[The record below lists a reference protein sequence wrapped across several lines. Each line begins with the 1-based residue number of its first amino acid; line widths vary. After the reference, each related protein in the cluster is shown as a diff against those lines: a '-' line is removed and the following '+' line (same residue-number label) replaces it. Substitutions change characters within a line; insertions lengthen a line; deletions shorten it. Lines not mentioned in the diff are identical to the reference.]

1 MRSCFNFESEMLSF
15 NKKLNLSLLQFW
27 AKQHPLILQVS
38 LLWQMFS
45 IQALFGPEHGLPEQC
60 LFTSRSFLRNPKST
74 QHQARLPST
83 QPKKNGLKFCLKS
96 ECCSGTGH
104 LQLWQEA
111 TDARAVEKLR
121 HQSRF
126 SKVKMES
133 SHSVDSVG
141 QWYCAVCTEHH
152 CTSGQYH
159 WRSVPKYHSSMLQWS
174 VPFNPPHFSLSVG
187 LHCAY
192 NSTTVSVTSIAES
205 IQNTPT
211 I

>member
-1 MRSCFNFESEMLSF
+1 MLSPTPV
-15 NKKLNLSLLQFW
+15 LW

-38 LLWQMFS
+38 LLWQMFP

-74 QHQARLPST
+74 EHPARLPST
-83 QPKKNGLKFCLKS
+83 QAKKIGLKFCLKS

-141 QWYCAVCTEHH
+141 QRCCAHNTIAQLV
-152 CTSGQYH
+152 
-159 WRSVPKYHSSMLQWS
+159 
-174 VPFNPPHFSLSVG
+174 
-187 LHCAY
+187 
-192 NSTTVSVTSIAES
+192 STILYVIVFIVLC
-205 IQNTPT
+205 QR
-211 I
+211 

>member
-1 MRSCFNFESEMLSF
+1 MRFCFNSKAEMVSF
-15 NKKLNLSLLQFW
+15 NKKSCLPLLQFQ

-74 QHQARLPST
+74 Q
-83 QPKKNGLKFCLKS
+83 PKENGLKFCLKS

-141 QWYCAVCTEHH
+141 QRY
-152 CTSGQYH
+152 
-159 WRSVPKYHSSMLQWS
+159 
-174 VPFNPPHFSLSVG
+174 
-187 LHCAY
+187 CAY
-192 NSTTVSVTSIAES
+192 NTIAQLVSTIGVRTTVPLAASTKVPQQHAAMVS
-205 IQNTPT
+205 T

>member
-1 MRSCFNFESEMLSF
+1 
-15 NKKLNLSLLQFW
+15 
-27 AKQHPLILQVS
+27 
-38 LLWQMFS
+38 MFS

-60 LFTSRSFLRNPKST
+60 LFSSRSSFRNPKST

-83 QPKKNGLKFCLKS
+83 QSKKIGLKFCLKS

-141 QWYCAVCTEHH
+141 QRCCAVCTVCTEHH
-152 CTSGQYH
+152 CTTGQYH
-159 WRSVPKYHSSMLQWS
+159 WRSVPKYHNSMLQWS
-174 VPFNPPHFSLSVG
+174 VPFNPHHFSLSVDQ
-187 LHCAY
+187 HCAY